1 MKYTKQNHKELEE
14 IATELLKKNKKKSD
28 NIMFT
33 SPRYKEIPTDPMMLD
48 QRNYKPLEY
57 KTSIRSPRLKD
68 LKKFVFYVDMP
79 RKQKLVLVL
88 HVYRKL
94 SAKRISE
101 KLGLSKQIVWNYI
114 YLAKQE
120 MLSIV
125 L

>member
-1 MKYTKQNHKELEE
+1 MKYTKQNYSKLEE
-14 IATELLKKNKKKSD
+14 MATELLKKNKKKGD
-28 NIMFT
+28 NISFT
-33 SPRYKEIPTDPMMLD
+33 SPRYKEIPVDPMLLD
-48 QRNYKPLEY
+48 KRNYKPLEY

-79 RKQKLVLVL
+79 RRQKLVLL
-88 HVYRKL
+88 LFVYRKL

-101 KLGLSKQIVWNYI
+101 KLGISRQTVWNYI
-114 YLAKQE
+114 YLAKQQ

>member
-1 MKYTKQNHKELEE
+1 MKYTKQNYNELERMS
-14 IATELLKKNKKKSD
+14 TELLKKNKKKGD

-33 SPRYKEIPTDPMMLD
+33 SSGYKEIPTDPMMLD

-68 LKKFVFYVDMP
+68 LKKLVFYVDMP
-79 RKQKLVLVL
+79 RRQKLVLLL

-94 SAKRISE
+94 SANRISE
-101 KLGLSKQIVWNYI
+101 KLGLKEQTAWNYI

-120 MLSIV
+120 MLSFV